1 MTEIVILKILA
12 LIIVCFSALDLIC
25 DISMSVS
32 SELRKR
38 FINDM
43 QKTDDG
49 VDNFVFN
56 HFSDGIFRHL
66 ILVLLFGFILFAP
79 VKKTK
84 TDDGKTRIEMSIG
97 KEDNHEVQ

>member
-1 MTEIVILKILA
+1 MATIIILKIFA
-12 LIIVCFSALDLIC
+12 LIIVCFNVLDLIL

-49 VDNFVFN
+49 VENFVFN

-66 ILVLLFGFILFAP
+66 ILVILFGFILFTP

-84 TDDGKTRIEMSIG
+84 TDDGTTRVEISYEKHKS
-97 KEDNHEVQ
+97 DEVQ